1 MANMYKLD
9 VLSPEGSVF
18 SGNVKQATFPTKS
31 GLITILAGHA
41 SLITILAEGNIE
53 LEQEDGQKKSITV
66 VGGFLEVSDDVVNV
80 ISDFAVRSEDIDEQL
95 IAKAKQYAED
105 QKKKKDAVNTEKAE
119 KELQKAIMALKVLEH
134 NKLKRKS
141 KGVKY

>member
-9 VLSPEGSVF
+9 ILSPNGSVF
-18 SGNVKQATFPTKS
+18 SGKVKQATFPTKS
-31 GLITILAGHA
+31 GVITILAGHT
-41 SLITILAEGNIE
+41 SLVTVLAEGNIE
-53 LEQEDGQKKSITV
+53 LEQEDGEKKSITV
-66 VGGFLEVSDDVVNV
+66 VGGFLEVSNDIVNV

-105 QKKKKDAVNTEKAE
+105 QKKKKDTVNTEMAE